1 MEIGLIFAIC
11 ILALAGI
18 YGLLVRDL
26 EGSKGIEKRPYYGKY
41 SGKIHTAKKSREKH
55 IV

>member
-1 MEIGLIFAIC
+1 MEFGLIFAIT
-11 ILALAGI
+11 LFSLAGI

-26 EGSKGIEKRPYYGKY
+26 EGTKGIEKRPYYGKY